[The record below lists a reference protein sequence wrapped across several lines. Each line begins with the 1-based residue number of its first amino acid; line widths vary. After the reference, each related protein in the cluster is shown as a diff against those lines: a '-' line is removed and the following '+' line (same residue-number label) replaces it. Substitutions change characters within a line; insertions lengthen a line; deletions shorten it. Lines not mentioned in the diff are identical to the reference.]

1 MYLYWMTAKRYL
13 PCKYFGIKSSFVVFD
28 TGLKMALTTLQVE
41 ELQKKVQGIISK
53 AEFPIKKYLD
63 SRRM

>member
-28 TGLKMALTTLQVE
+28 SGLKMALTTL
-41 ELQKKVQGIISK
+41 
-53 AEFPIKKYLD
+53 
-63 SRRM
+63 